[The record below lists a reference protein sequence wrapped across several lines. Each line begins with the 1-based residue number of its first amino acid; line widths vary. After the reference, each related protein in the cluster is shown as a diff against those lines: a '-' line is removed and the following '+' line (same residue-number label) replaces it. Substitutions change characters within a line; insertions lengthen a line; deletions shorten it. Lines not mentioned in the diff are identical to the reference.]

1 MKTKN
6 KIIIALAVVVG
17 VVLAFNVKATPE
29 DKHQTWLNNTFEIEH
44 QKEPKDFICKDEHNR
59 DFLLSD
65 YGDFFLY
72 NKAYE
77 PRVYTSDTMRTLG
90 PKITKG
96 VNMLAARSSED
107 FNTGAGIVTNHL
119 FRHGNLTLSCKFK

>member
-6 KIIIALAVVVG
+6 KIILTLAVVVG
-17 VVLAFNVKATPE
+17 VIAFTVNATPE
-29 DKHQTWLNNTFEIEH
+29 DKHQTWLNNTYEIEH
-44 QKEPKDFICKDEHNR
+44 HQPKEFICKDEHNR
-59 DFLLSD
+59 EFMLSD
-65 YGDFFLY
+65 YGDVFTY
-72 NKAYE
+72 SMTSNND
-77 PRVYTSDTMRTLG
+77 RVYKSDTMRTLG

-107 FNTGAGIVTNHL
+107 FNTGAGIVTNHM